1 MAIILGGPN
10 RDEKGGM
17 LHKVPGRM
25 WVAQD
30 PVYSFFVVFLSLD
43 QGVGNYGPFHSLCV
57 LAIFCTGP
65 GAYFAWSGNIERH
78 KLAMLSLWRC
88 LGYRRFLHASARPGD
103 ALGQIMNQVLFS

>member
-1 MAIILGGPN
+1 
-10 RDEKGGM
+10 
-17 LHKVPGRM
+17 GRS
-25 WVAQD
+25 D
-30 PVYSFFVVFLSLD
+30 PIYSFFVVFYSLD
-43 QGVGNYGPFHSLCV
+43 QGVRNYGPFHSLCV
-57 LAIFCTGP
+57 LAIICTDP